1 MKRLL
6 GEYGRVILITV
17 IAGGL
22 LLFLIGTYGKKLQT
36 QFVIKEKEVA
46 DNISE
51 EQIYLAEH
59 GYVPYFT
66 GVEHVTVSK
75 EFRGMNGEI
84 GFTKED
90 ALAGVKAYEY
100 RYANQELVVQEIPV
114 ENILVYPFDEPED
127 ATQDSGREEIDVNH
141 TGRYSLRYVVE
152 GSTGLKAETTR
163 ILLVDFLPD
172 GVSRR

>member
-17 IAGGL
+17 IAGVL

-66 GVEHVTVSK
+66 GVEHLTISK
-75 EFRGMNGEI
+75 GFRGISGEVE
-84 GFTKED
+84 FAKED
-90 ALAGVKAYEY
+90 ALEGVKAYEY
-100 RYANQELVVQEIPV
+100 RYVNKELTMQEIPT
-114 ENILVYPFDEPED
+114 EKIQVYPFDEQED
-127 ATQDSGREEIDVNH
+127 ALQDSGRNKIDVSH

-152 GSTGLKAETTR
+152 GTSGLKAETTR
-163 ILLVDFLPD
+163 IVLVDLLPE
-172 GVSRR
+172 GISRY